1 MEASRTLERISTALV
16 ILWIVPGVAILYI
29 LGGMILGKPN
39 FHLGLGLINTT
50 GMTGLLF
57 TVVPALLG
65 TAAVLLLFRDRALGA
80 RLLTV
85 YCSFWFLNFFG
96 GLIHNWND
104 IVMSG
109 GIFNGPTGMRIGV
122 GLMIVFFLGSFLL
135 CGIWGWR
142 SSRIPGTK

>member
-1 MEASRTLERISTALV
+1 MEASRTSDRISTALV
-16 ILWIVPGVAILYI
+16 LLWITPGLAVLYI
-29 LGGMILGKPN
+29 LGGMILGKPG
-39 FHLGLGLINTT
+39 FHLGLGLINIT
-50 GMTGLLF
+50 GKPGLLF

-65 TAAVLLLFRDRALGA
+65 TAAVLLLFRARELGA

-85 YCSFWFLNFFG
+85 YCAFWFLNFLG

-104 IVMSG
+104 IVISG

-142 SSRIPGTK
+142 RSRIAGTR